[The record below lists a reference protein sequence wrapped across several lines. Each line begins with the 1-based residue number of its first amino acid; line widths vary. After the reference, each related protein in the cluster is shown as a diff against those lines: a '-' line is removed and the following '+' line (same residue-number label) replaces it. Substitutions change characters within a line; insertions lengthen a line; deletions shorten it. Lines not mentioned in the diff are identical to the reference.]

1 MGNFVALFIG
11 NCVSC
16 ISISPRQQG
25 EVLQIVKLDGK
36 IAKLTAPVLVKDL
49 STNLVYYVLPAAAA
63 AAMSPERVPS
73 TSGQSEQ
80 SDGVKKRIKIVI
92 TKQQLQQL
100 LSKSVSVEEIL
111 AGTNKETCQDR
122 GLDSPRNWRPRL
134 DSIPEGRNVSI
145 RNFSRLA
152 ESPSVSH
159 FVVLC
164 SYQIVTS

>member
-1 MGNFVALFIG
+1 MGNFVALSIG

-25 EVLQIVKLDGK
+25 KVLQIVKLDGK
-36 IAKLTAPVLVKDL
+36 IANLTAPVLVKDL
-49 STNLVYYVLPAAAA
+49 STNLVGSGISLSKGDSKRLPLNHELKLGKVYYVLPAAA

-73 TSGQSEQ
+73 TAGQSEQ

-134 DSIPEGRNVSI
+134 DSIPEGND
-145 RNFSRLA
+145 
-152 ESPSVSH
+152 
-159 FVVLC
+159 
-164 SYQIVTS
+164 